1 MPMLSVGTHF
11 VTLRVISKPSGKCL
25 ITHNSGFWP
34 EAVGRTGRRFA
45 DPLLPVGRRSELVR
59 DLPGTGSKT
68 CVYVTSLA
76 TKSQIGL
83 AMPHC
88 QIGSPNNPNPQQPPQ
103 QTKFDGSIPSW

>member
-1 MPMLSVGTHF
+1 MNIVPMLRVGTHF
-11 VTLRVISKPSGKCL
+11 VTLCVISKPSGKCL

-45 DPLLPVGRRSELVR
+45 DPLLPVGRRRGPGDASLVR

-76 TKSQIGL
+76 TKS
-83 AMPHC
+83 
-88 QIGSPNNPNPQQPPQ
+88 
-103 QTKFDGSIPSW
+103 